1 MSPHRHAEHQSKL
14 KFLLQSA
21 AALASTTVVTA
32 GLGFVYWAV
41 AARAFPAIAV
51 GESSTAITAVSLIAP
66 LTVLGFGTLLLA
78 ELPTMKQGRSTLLS
92 TAALLTGVVASA
104 VALGCAF
111 GLPSDFLGLPEIGSR
126 PAVALIFAATVA
138 TQCIGLLFDQALL
151 SVVGGGM
158 QLRRNLVQSVVKLV
172 LLIVFALTLARFG
185 SLAIFT
191 SWLLANIAS
200 LGFGVVMLMRRY
212 HVPLRRLVPVPAAL
226 HGLHFDAARHH
237 VLNIAMFVPYFAMPI
252 VANVVLGSQQAAYFY
267 AAWSVASFVFFL
279 PMALSTALFA
289 SGARDSSTLL
299 MEFRK
304 TLRYS
309 LLACTAANVGVVVLG
324 RPVLHIFGE
333 PYAAYGYAPLI
344 VLCLG
349 GLGLVVKDHHVTLAR
364 LTDDVGREA
373 LLVGAFSIVEVAAA
387 AFGAWRGGL
396 TGLTLGWLAAVGLG
410 AVVYGPRVWRAYRGG
425 AMAVRGTSAALV
437 AVLAVTSSMC
447 TGVVGTSSAAPIA
460 SGPVFEDFLGPTGAP
475 PNPALWTTDIGPSAE
490 HGWERGSLQTYTDSP
505 ENIRL
510 DGYGNLVIEARKSS
524 DGYTSGRL
532 VTRGKLLFPY
542 GTVAARIK
550 MPAGQGIW
558 PAFWMLGANIDAV
571 GWPQSGEIDIME
583 LINTGKTYNVALHA
597 PNADVEQK
605 GEIADLA
612 ADFHDYWMTRREHS
626 VTVGVDD
633 TTLAT
638 FTPDSLPKES
648 EWVFDKLMFALLNVA
663 VGGDWPG
670 PPDSSTHFPAA
681 MVVDWFSYQPLG
693 ARNGLEGQR

>member
-1 MSPHRHAEHQSKL
+1 MSPHRQAEHRSKL
-14 KFLLQSA
+14 KFLLHSA
-21 AALASTTVVTA
+21 ATLASTTAITA

-41 AARAFPAIAV
+41 AARAFPAVAV
-51 GESSTAITAVSLIAP
+51 GESSTAITAMSLIAP

-78 ELPTMKQGRSTLLS
+78 ELPTMREGRSTLLS
-92 TAALLTGVVASA
+92 TAALLTGVVAGA

-111 GLPSDFLGLPEIGSR
+111 FLPGDFLGLPGIGNR
-126 PAVALIFAATVA
+126 PAVALIFAAAVA
-138 TQCIGLLFDQALL
+138 TQCVGLLFDQALL

-158 QLRRNLVQSVVKLV
+158 QLRRNLVQSVMKLV
-172 LLIVFALTLARFG
+172 LLVVFALTLARFG
-185 SLAIFT
+185 ALAIFS
-191 SWLLANIAS
+191 SWLLANVAS
-200 LGFGVVMLMRRY
+200 LAFGVAMLMRRY
-212 HVPLRRLVPVPAAL
+212 HVPLRRLVPVPSVL
-226 HGLHFDAARHH
+226 HGLYFDAARHH
-237 VLNIAMFVPYFAMPI
+237 VLNIALFVPYFAMPI

-309 LLACTAANVGVVVLG
+309 LLACTAAIVAIVVLG
-324 RPVLHIFGE
+324 GPVLSIFGAA
-333 PYAAYGYAPLI
+333 YAAYGYTPLI

-373 LLVGAFSIVEVAAA
+373 LLVGAFSVVEVAAA
-387 AFGAWRGGL
+387 AVGAWRGGL
-396 TGLTLGWLAAVGLG
+396 TGLALGWLAAVGLG
-410 AVVYGPRVWRAYRGG
+410 AMVYGPRVWRAYRGG
-425 AMAVRGTSAALV
+425 SMPTRSVPVVLV
-437 AVLAVTSSMC
+437 AVLALAPSMC
-447 TGVVGTSSAAPIA
+447 TGVVATASAAPIA
-460 SGPVFEDFLGPTGAP
+460 SGPVFDDFLGPTGAP
-475 PNPALWTTDIGPSAE
+475 PNPALWTTDLGSSAE

-505 ENIRL
+505 ENVRL
-510 DGYGNLVIEARKSS
+510 DGYGNLVIEARKSA
-524 DGYTSGRL
+524 DGYTSARL

-542 GTVAARIK
+542 GTIAARIK

-571 GWPQSGEIDIME
+571 GWPQCGEIDIME
-583 LINTGKTYNVALHA
+583 VVNTGSTYNIALHA

-626 VTVGVDD
+626 ITVGVDG

-681 MVVDWFSYQPLG
+681 MIVDWFSYQPLG
-693 ARNGLEGQR
+693 ARNGLEGQG